1 MRRRVVPAA
10 LAAVLGAALL
20 VLAGPATP
28 ASASSVNSWA
38 YAYVDPVGRPAGA
51 LPVDP
56 MRSDSSMK
64 SVAVASKSET
74 GRFMVRF
81 PQAALLAT
89 DLGVAHVT
97 AATPQR
103 HCQLDEYLHSGPDVV
118 VYVACWG
125 SQDRGAAGLIAFR
138 SDAAFTV
145 LWTSAPDV
153 ISASPGAYAY
163 ARVETAYGGFRVART
178 SGTTVNLLQSAA
190 YRYNVRFGG
199 IGSSRDGGNIQVT
212 TLHTPGTS
220 CVPVEWRD
228 FPAGFQE
235 IVVECQDLE
244 GNPVSADFTVSF
256 TRARSI
262 IGTTANRFAYV
273 ETEAGETT
281 TFNSTGGLAGN
292 VWFPTYEDVSFS
304 FNGAPDS
311 GPFLVLAT
319 GFVTRGLF
327 CSAYNWSLTPGA
339 SVSAATG
346 RTSCAGTGPA
356 PQRMRSFETFLS
368 TGTAPSP
375 EPGEVVLPPDAIR
388 INGFNPSRIGPTS
401 ARISF
406 DLTARAYEYA
416 SDPAQTTLT
425 VNGTPVPADRIQ
437 VNPTQ
442 VFASNAL
449 VSGRNQIVLNSRLS
463 TGDPVH
469 FEQTVWAGDA
479 TVRLSIVDETG
490 APVRDNAFVEIYAVS
505 DPGIRSDFGVTDGR
519 FDLPNVPRTTVM
531 VEVNVQGRLGSLG
544 FMGQDGS
551 ATVVVRGLSTPS
563 TVDNNDFSQG
573 LAGYGGNAQKVS
585 LIPHTEG
592 FYPPIDTSAAA
603 TAGKGGAA
611 SVDRRGSGAATDVVT
626 ARGGTRAAGTPPLS
640 LSAARRAATA
650 AAAPDN
656 DLAVETFGQG
666 PQRVFRTFRT
676 VPGQTDVRLRY
687 RFITS
692 EVPFGFFGTE
702 FDDYFAVSVRTS
714 GGVAREINSM
724 NGLGLAQFDYPSGST
739 AWRDVVLPVNPNGE
753 VVQVDLT
760 VANVADAFYNSAVVV
775 GFIQPAVDT
784 LTPALR
790 WDPQRGGMELKY
802 TLSQRTEQIRSID
815 IYFARGTTF
824 ESRLGNAVGSFRI
837 AAGTAA
843 GTYTV
848 NIPGSSLGNDP
859 AGTAFLIAVASPTR
873 VANLKDVNLGFG
885 PNAARDPGDVTLVD
899 IVKDGLRV
907 AGQDKATVSS
917 AFRRPEDM
925 ARILFDNLTKGDD
938 LAANIKAQI
947 ETYNDTADMVINVFK
962 DKTNGLTKAQAVAM
976 RATIQAAMLTKINE
990 VGCENVTQHCVSPA
1004 QRITFDIVY
1013 DEKGVGGDFAA
1024 NGNGARFREAVRP
1037 RITKVIDETP
1047 GPNRAPPL
1055 GAQSNNCYHL
1065 ELAR

>member
-1 MRRRVVPAA
+1 MHRRVVPAA
-10 LAAVLGAALL
+10 LVAVLVAAML

-38 YAYVDPVGRPAGA
+38 YAYVDPVGRPNGA

-56 MRSDSSMK
+56 VRSDSSMK
-64 SVAVASKSET
+64 SPAVASKSET
-74 GRFMVRF
+74 GRFVVRF

-89 DLGVAHVT
+89 DRGVAHVT

-103 HCQLDEYLHSGPDVV
+103 HCQLDEYVNSGPDVV

-125 SQDRGAAGLIAFR
+125 SLDRGDAGLIAFR

-153 ISASPGAYAY
+153 IAASPGAYAY
-163 ARVETAYGGFRVART
+163 ARVESMHDGIRVAART
-178 SGTTVNLLQSAA
+178 SGTTVNAFQTYV
-190 YRYNVRFGG
+190 YRYNVRLAGV
-199 IGSSRDGGNIQVT
+199 GSARDGGNIQVT

-228 FPAGFQE
+228 VPGGFQE
-235 IVVECQDLE
+235 IGVECQDLE
-244 GNPVSADFTVSF
+244 GNPVSADFTLSF

-262 IGTTANRFAYV
+262 LGTTANRFGYV
-273 ETEAGETT
+273 ETEAGENT

-292 VWFPTYEDVSFS
+292 VWFPTYEDVSFN

-319 GFVTRGLF
+319 GFGTRGLF

-346 RTSCAGTGPA
+346 RASCASTGPA

-388 INGFNPSRIGPTS
+388 INGFNPSRIGPAD

-406 DLTARAYEYA
+406 DLGARAYEYA
-416 SDPAQTTLT
+416 RDPAQTTLT
-425 VNGTPVPADRIQ
+425 VNGTAVPADRIQ

-442 VFASNAL
+442 IFASNAL

-490 APVRDNAFVEIYAVS
+490 APVRDNAFVEMYAVS
-505 DPGIRSDFGVTDGR
+505 DPDIRSDFGVTNGQ

-531 VEVNVQGRLGSLG
+531 VEVNVLGRVGSLG

-563 TVDNNDFSQG
+563 TIDNNDFSQG

-603 TAGKGGAA
+603 TAGSGKKGGAVA
-611 SVDRRGSGAATDVVT
+611 AAGAGTDVVT

-640 LSAARRAATA
+640 LSAARRAASVA
-650 AAAPDN
+650 AADN

-676 VPGQTDVRLRY
+676 APGQTDVRLRY

-702 FDDYFAVSVRTS
+702 FDDYFSVSVRTS
-714 GGVAREINSM
+714 GGVARETNSM

-760 VANVADAFYNSAVVV
+760 VANVADAFYDSAVVV
-775 GFIQPAVDT
+775 DFIQPAADT

-802 TLSQRTEQIRSID
+802 TLSQRTEQIRNID
-815 IYFARGTTF
+815 IYFARGKTF

-848 NIPGSSLGNDP
+848 NIPGGSLGNDP

-873 VANLKDVNLGFG
+873 VASLKDVSLGFG

-899 IVKDGLRV
+899 VVKDGLRV
-907 AGQDKATVSS
+907 AGQDRATVSS

-925 ARILFDNLTKGDD
+925 ARILFDNLTKSDD
-938 LAANIKAQI
+938 LAENIRTQI
-947 ETYNDTADMVINVFK
+947 AIYNNTADMVINVFK
-962 DKTNGLTKAQAVAM
+962 DKTNGLTRAQAVAM

-990 VGCENVTQHCVSPA
+990 VGCQNVTQHCVSPE
-1004 QRITFDIVY
+1004 QRITFDIVF
-1013 DEKGVGGDFAA
+1013 DERGVGGDFAA
-1024 NGNGARFREAVRP
+1024 NGNGPRFREAVRP
-1037 RITKVIDETP
+1037 RVTTLIDETP
-1047 GPNRAPPL
+1047 GPNGP
-1055 GAQSNNCYHL
+1055 SNNCYHL